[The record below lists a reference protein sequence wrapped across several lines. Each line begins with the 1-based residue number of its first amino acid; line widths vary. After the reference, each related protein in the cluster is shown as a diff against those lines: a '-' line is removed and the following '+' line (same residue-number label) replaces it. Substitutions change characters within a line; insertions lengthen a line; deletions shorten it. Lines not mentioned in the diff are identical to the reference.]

1 MARTTRVLGFS
12 VPPEVAEEYERLA
25 KRERRSKSELFREMI
40 ATYKAKREEEE
51 FFRLQNRMSRR
62 ARTNGVLTE
71 KDVERLVFQD
81 R

>member
-12 VPPEVAEEYERLA
+12 VPPEVAEEYARLA
-25 KRERRSKSELFREMI
+25 ESERRSKSELFREMI

-62 ARTNGVLTE
+62 ARTKGVLTE

>member
-1 MARTTRVLGFS
+1 MTRTTQVLGFS
-12 VPPEVAEEYERLA
+12 VPPEVAEEYEQLA
-25 KRERRSKSELFREMI
+25 KRERRSKSELFREMF

-51 FFRLQNRMSRR
+51 FFRLQKRMSRR
-62 ARTNGVLTE
+62 ARTKGVLTE

>member
-25 KRERRSKSELFREMI
+25 ERERRSKSELFREMI
-40 ATYKAKREEEE
+40 AVYKARREEEE

-62 ARTNGVLTE
+62 ARTKGVLTE
-71 KDVERLVFQD
+71 KDVERLVFED

>member
-1 MARTTRVLGFS
+1 MARKTQVLGFS

-25 KRERRSKSELFREMI
+25 KREGRSKSELFREMI
-40 ATYKAKREEEE
+40 AAYKAKREEEA

-62 ARTNGVLTE
+62 ARAKGVLTE
-71 KDVERLVFQD
+71 KDVERVVFED

>member
-1 MARTTRVLGFS
+1 MARKTRVLGFS

-25 KRERRSKSELFREMI
+25 QRERRSKSELFREMI
-40 ATYKAKREEEE
+40 AAYKAKREEEK

-62 ARTNGVLTE
+62 ARGKGVLTE
-71 KDVERLVFQD
+71 KDVERLVFED

>member
-1 MARTTRVLGFS
+1 MARKTQVLGFS

-25 KRERRSKSELFREMI
+25 KSERRSKSALFREMV
-40 ATYKAKREEEE
+40 AAYKAKREEEE

-62 ARTNGVLTE
+62 ARTKGVLTE
-71 KDVERLVFQD
+71 RDVERLVFED

>member
-1 MARTTRVLGFS
+1 MARKTRVLGFS

-40 ATYKAKREEEE
+40 DAYKTKRDEEE
-51 FFRLQNRMSRR
+51 FFKLQSRMSRSAR
-62 ARTNGVLTE
+62 AKGVLTE
-71 KDVERLVFQD
+71 RDVERLVFQD